1 MTQSLPL
8 HIIEELLR
16 LDDAG
21 RLSKVCKVYVNN
33 YISLEYRAEP
43 KVLVGGPCV
52 LITYGY
58 DSLND
63 VITTERTITTWTQA
77 CQDDVDAA
85 SAASPTG
92 PPPPGSIATF
102 HDHQTLVIN
111 DTTWTAIPNVSNR
124 STLIIQNNDSKNI
137 IVNSDN
143 AAPITEGIVIG
154 IGEERQYEDLSPGVT
169 LYLVSTNGNRTID
182 IEQLG

>member
-21 RLSKVCKVYVNN
+21 KLSKICTVYVNN
-33 YISLEYRAEP
+33 YVSQEYRAEP
-43 KVLVGGPCV
+43 KILVGGPCV

-58 DSLND
+58 DSSND
-63 VITTERTITTWTQA
+63 LITTERVITTWTQA
-77 CQDDVDAA
+77 CQDDVDGAVSA
-85 SAASPTG
+85 SGTG
-92 PPPPGSIATF
+92 TPPGGIASF
-102 HDHQTLVIN
+102 HDHQELNIN
-111 DTTWTAIPNVSNR
+111 AVSWTAIPNVLNR
-124 STLIIQNNDSKNI
+124 TALIIQNNDSKAI

-143 AAPITEGIVIG
+143 LAPITEGMVID
-154 IGEERQYEDLSPGVT
+154 IDEERQYEDLGPGVT

-182 IEQLG
+182 IEQMG